1 MKATTALVAALSAAG
16 AVSAHPSGPKAPKD
30 VNPFV
35 GKQYF
40 VNPEWAGKLEQT
52 RAAFLAQGDKVNAAN
67 VKKVQKVSTF
77 VWVSRLSELSRID
90 DAVKEARKVQR
101 RTGKKQIIGLVLYNL
116 PDRDCSAGESAGELK
131 SEENGLERYK
141 EEFIKP
147 YAKKLAAAP
156 DLSFAVVLEPDSLGN
171 LVTNMGI
178 PQCEKAAPI
187 YTAGIAH
194 AIKSLQYKH
203 VSLYIDA
210 AHGGWLG
217 WNDNLPLAAKE
228 FAKVVELAGKG
239 KNKIRGFSTNV
250 SNYNPYN
257 ATIRENYTEW
267 SNSWDES
274 NYATSLTPFL
284 EAEGLP
290 AHFIVDQGRVGLYG
304 AREEWG
310 EWCNVE
316 AGFGQVP
323 TTKTNNTVVD
333 SIVWIKPGGESD
345 GECGMA
351 GAPRAGHWFDEYTQ
365 MLVKNAHPSVL
376 SIRA

>member
-1 MKATTALVAALSAAG
+1 MKATTAIVAALSAAG
-16 AVSAHPSGPKAPKD
+16 AVSAHPGPKPPKD
-30 VNPFV
+30 VNPFA

-40 VNPEWAGKLEQT
+40 VNPEWTGKLEQT
-52 RAAFLAQGDKVNAAN
+52 RSAFLAQGDKVNAAN

-90 DAVKEARKVQR
+90 DAIKEARKVQR
-101 RTGKKQIIGLVLYNL
+101 KTGKKQIIGLVLYNL
-116 PDRDCSAGESAGELK
+116 PDRDCSAGESAGEFK

-141 EEFIKP
+141 KEFVAP

-156 DLSFAVVLEPDSLGN
+156 DLEFAVVLEPDSLGN
-171 LVTNMGI
+171 LVTNMGV
-178 PQCEKAAPI
+178 PQCEKAAPF
-187 YTAGIAH
+187 YTEGIAH

-203 VSLYIDA
+203 VHLYIDA

-228 FAKVVELAGKG
+228 FAKVVQLAGKG

-257 ATIRENYTEW
+257 ATVREPYTEW

-290 AHFIVDQGRVGLYG
+290 AHFIVDQGRVALVG
-304 AREEWG
+304 ARKEWG

-323 TTKTNNTVVD
+323 TTKTNNPVVD

-345 GECGMA
+345 GECGME

-365 MLVKNAHPSVL
+365 MLVRNADPSVL
-376 SIRA
+376 AIKA